1 MPSLVGSI
9 AQSQANTVSHT
20 LAAGSGNRI
29 VFGLYGSETAIDT
42 TPTGV
47 TYGGQTMT
55 LLGSHENTGYATS
68 AYVFYILEA
77 DLPANGANTFDASS
91 ITGSTNDA
99 STVLCFDGLAQTT
112 ESDLLVGDGGAGSNA
127 TKGGDITVATTND
140 LVLLLGHSRNG
151 EVFSSSTLDV
161 AAFYDI
167 GASDAMQMYAYD
179 LNEAAGEFTAT
190 VTSTT
195 TLANPAIIISTWAQ
209 LAAAGKGPLINAGLI
224 NNGLLNSGLT

>member
-29 VFGLYGSETAIDT
+29 VFGLYGSETAIDA

-55 LLGSHENTGYATS
+55 LLGSHENTGYTTS

-77 DLPANGANTFDASS
+77 NLPANGANTFDASS
-91 ITGSTNDA
+91 ITGTTNDA

-112 ESDLLVGDGGAGSNA
+112 ESDLLVGDGGASSA
-127 TKGGDITVATTND
+127 TRGGDITVATTND

-167 GASDAMQMYAYD
+167 GGGDAMQMYAYD

-195 TLANPAIIISTWAQ
+195 VLANPAIIISTWAQ
-209 LAAAGKGPLINAGLI
+209 LAATAGTSTILQQHG
-224 NNGLLNSGLT
+224 